1 MNRRLRLP
9 LLLLCA
15 LGAGA
20 PARAQESAEA
30 DPAPPL
36 HVLFI
41 GNSLTYFNDLPGL
54 FTELAAAAGES
65 RPFVRAVTAP
75 GVSLEDQWNAGDARK
90 AIEVGG
96 WNYVVLQQ
104 GPSASPEGTLLLR
117 TYSRRFAEIIRAGGA
132 RPVLY
137 MVWPSVARRDDFD
150 GVALSYRDA
159 ARDVRG
165 VLCPAGEAWRAAWKR
180 DPKLALYS
188 PDGLH
193 PTPAG
198 SYLAALTFYTVLY
211 GRSPIGLP
219 ATVTVPG
226 RETIAIPAAQARVMQ
241 ESAFEA
247 AGPLPSQTSSPPPRN

>member
-1 MNRRLRLP
+1 MKRSLRVRI
-9 LLLLCA
+9 A
-15 LGAGA
+15 LAYLFA
-20 PARAQESAEA
+20 ARIAAAQDPTDA
-30 DPAPPL
+30 DLAPPL

-96 WNYVVLQQ
+96 WDYVVLQQ

-137 MVWPSVARRDDFD
+137 MVWPSVARRQDFD

-159 ARDVRG
+159 ARDVHG

-180 DPKLALYS
+180 DPKLELYS

-198 SYLAALTFYTVLY
+198 SYLAALTFFAVLY
-211 GRSPIGLP
+211 GRSPVGLP

-226 RETIAIPAAQARVMQ
+226 RETIAISAAQARVMQ

-247 AGPLPSQTSSPPPRN
+247 AEATSSTRTSTPAPRK

>member
-1 MNRRLRLP
+1 MTRRRWAP
-9 LLLLCA
+9 LLLAVLA
-15 LGAGA
+15 AG
-20 PARAQESAEA
+20 RVSAQEPPDA
-30 DPAPPL
+30 DVAPPL

-41 GNSLTYFNDLPGL
+41 GNSLTYFNDLPAM
-54 FTELAAAAGES
+54 FTALAAAAGES

-75 GVSLEDQWNAGDARK
+75 GVSLEDQWNAGDAKK
-90 AIEVGG
+90 AIAVGG
-96 WNYVVLQQ
+96 WDYVVLQQ

-117 TYSRRFAEIIRAGGA
+117 TYSRRFAELIRAGGA

-165 VLCPAGEAWRAAWKR
+165 LLCPAGEAWRAAWKR
-180 DPKLALYS
+180 DPKLELYS

-198 SYLAALTFYTVLY
+198 TYLAALTFVAVLY
-211 GRSPIGLP
+211 GRSPVGLP
-219 ATVTVPG
+219 GKLAGLEVPAG
-226 RETIAIPAAQARVMQ
+226 QARILQ
-241 ESAFEA
+241 EAAAEA
-247 AGPLPSQTSSPPPRN
+247 AGAVTSARTYTPPPRN